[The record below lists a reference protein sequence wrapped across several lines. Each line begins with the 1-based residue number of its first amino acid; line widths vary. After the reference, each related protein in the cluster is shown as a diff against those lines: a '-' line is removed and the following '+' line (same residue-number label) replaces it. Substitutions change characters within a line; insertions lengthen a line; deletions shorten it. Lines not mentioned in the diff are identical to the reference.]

1 MNTIHV
7 WTIQM
12 AKWRIAKE
20 REIHLLDTT
29 AKSGHSEFA
38 PDFGVVM
45 AYKAGQVSE
54 AQYTDIYYARMRK
67 SYRENRNKWDMLK
80 EYPRL
85 AIACYCKPGAF
96 CHRHLFVDIIGKI
109 FEFEKV
115 PMVLECELI

>member
-1 MNTIHV
+1 MTTIHV

-12 AKWRIAKE
+12 GKWRVAKE
-20 REIHLLDTT
+20 KDIHLLDTT
-29 AKSGHSEFA
+29 AKSGIYAFA

-54 AQYTDIYYARMRK
+54 VQYTDIYYARMRK
-67 SYRENRNKWDMLK
+67 SYRENRDKWDMLK

-85 AIACYCKPGAF
+85 AVACYCKPGVF

-109 FEFEKV
+109 FEADKV
-115 PMVLECELI
+115 TMVLEGELT